1 MNPYDLMSSVS
12 GQIYGGQPTIYGAP
26 YQPQYYVPFNQN
38 QQYIPVNRNINPQS
52 VIRPVGTDMTSG
64 QRNVDLTKGTEYEL
78 NPGEVIENKGTKN
91 ARVIGEDAPRG
102 GFGLPRAAAGLLD
115 WVTNKSWIAPFT
127 PNTDAD
133 RRGDGRE
140 FGNLP
145 EEGLGRVPTVKP
157 PEIPEINPQDPS
169 YMPGYDPRTG
179 LPDYNTQQDISAWRS
194 RDAADLYR
202 DRTSQRIGD
211 FNTNVNEFQ
220 RMAPI
225 LRDQILTSRLMTEA
239 FSPAELQKRMGLASK
254 TALNEAMAMNQYQTA
269 ANDWV
274 RATNT
279 MPSRSFG
286 QAVVA
291 NVPNISG
298 RA

>member
-1 MNPYDLMSSVS
+1 MSSVS
-12 GQIYGGQPTIYGAP
+12 GQIYGGQPTIYGASYLP
-26 YQPQYYVPFNQN
+26 VEMPRYQRYIPAPRQTYQP
-38 QQYIPVNRNINPQS
+38 
-52 VIRPVGTDMTSG
+52 VIRPVGTDMTTG
-64 QRNVDLTKGTEYEL
+64 QRNIDLTKGTEYDL
-78 NPGEVIENKGTKN
+78 NPGEVIENKGTKD
-91 ARVIGEDAPRG
+91 AIVIGKDAPRG
-102 GFGLPRAAAGLLD
+102 GFGIPRAAAGLLD
-115 WVTNKSWIAPFT
+115 WVTNKSWIAPIT

-133 RRGDGRE
+133 RRGYGRE

-145 EEGLGRVPTVKP
+145 EEGLGRKPTLKQ
-157 PEIPEINPQDPS
+157 PEISQTDINTPDPGS
-169 YMPGYDPRTG
+169 MPGYDPRTG
-179 LPDYNTQQDISAWRS
+179 LPTYDTQQDISAWRS

-211 FNTNVNEFQ
+211 FNRTANEFQ
-220 RMAPI
+220 RFAP
-225 LRDQILTSRLMTEA
+225 LVRDQLLTSRLLTEDL
-239 FSPAELQKRMGLASK
+239 SPAEIMKRKRIM
-254 TALNEAMAMNQYQTA
+254 TENALNQATAMNLYQTA

>member
-12 GQIYGGQPTIYGAP
+12 GQIYGGQPTIYGASYLP
-26 YQPQYYVPFNQN
+26 VDMPRYQRYIPAPRQTYQP
-38 QQYIPVNRNINPQS
+38 
-52 VIRPVGTDMTSG
+52 VIRPVGTDMTTG
-64 QRNVDLTKGTEYEL
+64 QRNIDLTKGTEYDL
-78 NPGEVIENKGTKN
+78 NPGEVIMNKGTKD
-91 ARVIGEDAPRG
+91 AIVVGEGAPRG
-102 GFGLPRAAAGLLD
+102 WLGIPRAFTGAVDFITKHTPLPDTD
-115 WVTNKSWIAPFT
+115 WDK
-127 PNTDAD
+127 
-133 RRGDGRE
+133 RGGGKDY
-140 FGNLP
+140 GNLP
-145 EEGLGRVPTVKP
+145 TEGLGRKPTLKQ
-157 PEIPEINPQDPS
+157 PEISQTDINTPDPGS
-169 YMPGYDPRTG
+169 MPGYDPRTG

-211 FNTNVNEFQ
+211 FNRNVNEFQ

-225 LRDQILTSRLMTEA
+225 IRDQILTSRLMTEA

-254 TALNEAMAMNQYQTA
+254 TALNEAQAMNQYQTA

-274 RATNT
+274 RATSM

>member
-1 MNPYDLMSSVS
+1 MSSVS
-12 GQIYGGQPTIYGAP
+12 GQIYGGQPTIYGASYLP
-26 YQPQYYVPFNQN
+26 VEMPRYQRYIPAPRQTYQP
-38 QQYIPVNRNINPQS
+38 I
-52 VIRPVGTDMTSG
+52 IRPIGTDMTTG
-64 QRNVDLTKGTEYEL
+64 QRNIDLTKGTEYDL
-78 NPGEVIENKGTKN
+78 NPGEVIMNKGTKD
-91 ARVIGEDAPRG
+91 AIVVGEGAPRG
-102 GFGLPRAAAGLLD
+102 WLGIPRAFTGAVDFLTKHTPLPDTD
-115 WVTNKSWIAPFT
+115 WDK
-127 PNTDAD
+127 
-133 RRGDGRE
+133 RGGGKDY
-140 FGNLP
+140 GNLP
-145 EEGLGRVPTVKP
+145 TEGLGRKPTLKQ
-157 PEIPEINPQDPS
+157 PEVSQTNINTPDPGS
-169 YMPGYDPRTG
+169 MPGYDTSTG
-179 LPDYNTQQDISAWRS
+179 LPTYDTQQDISAWRS

-211 FNTNVNEFQ
+211 FNRNLNEFQ
-220 RMAPI
+220 RFAPLI
-225 LRDQILTSRLMTEA
+225 RDQLLTSRMMTEA
-239 FSPAELQKRMGLASK
+239 YSPAELQKRMGLASK

>member
-1 MNPYDLMSSVS
+1 MSSVS
-12 GQIYGGQPTIYGAP
+12 GQIYGGQPTIYGASYLP
-26 YQPQYYVPFNQN
+26 VDMPRYQRYIPAPRQTYQP
-38 QQYIPVNRNINPQS
+38 
-52 VIRPVGTDMTSG
+52 VIRPVGTEMTTG
-64 QRNVDLTKGTEYEL
+64 QRNIDLTKGTEYDL
-78 NPGEVIENKGTKN
+78 NPGEVIKNKGTKD
-91 ARVIGEDAPRG
+91 AIVVGEGAPRG
-102 GFGLPRAAAGLLD
+102 WLGIPRAFTGAVDFITKHTPLPDTD
-115 WVTNKSWIAPFT
+115 WDK
-127 PNTDAD
+127 
-133 RRGDGRE
+133 RGGGKDY
-140 FGNLP
+140 GNLP
-145 EEGLGRVPTVKP
+145 TEGLGRKPTLKQ
-157 PEIPEINPQDPS
+157 PEISQTDINTPDPGS
-169 YMPGYDPRTG
+169 MPGYDPRTG

-211 FNTNVNEFQ
+211 FNRNVNEFQ

>member
-1 MNPYDLMSSVS
+1 MSSVS
-12 GQIYGGQPTIYGAP
+12 GQIYGGQPTIYGASYLP
-26 YQPQYYVPFNQN
+26 VDMPRYQRYIPAPRQTYQP
-38 QQYIPVNRNINPQS
+38 
-52 VIRPVGTDMTSG
+52 VIRPVGTDMTTG
-64 QRNVDLTKGTEYEL
+64 QRNIDLTKGTEYDL
-78 NPGEVIENKGTKN
+78 NPGEVIMNKGTKD
-91 ARVIGEDAPRG
+91 AIVVGEGAPRG
-102 GFGLPRAAAGLLD
+102 WLGIPRAFTGAVDFITKHTPLPDTD
-115 WVTNKSWIAPFT
+115 WDK
-127 PNTDAD
+127 
-133 RRGDGRE
+133 RGGGKDY
-140 FGNLP
+140 GNLP
-145 EEGLGRVPTVKP
+145 TEGLGRKPTLKQ
-157 PEIPEINPQDPS
+157 PEISQTDINTPDPGS
-169 YMPGYDPRTG
+169 MPGYDPRTG

-211 FNTNVNEFQ
+211 FNRNVNEFQ

-254 TALNEAMAMNQYQTA
+254 TALNEAQAMNQYQTA

-274 RATNT
+274 RATSM

>member
-12 GQIYGGQPTIYGAP
+12 GQIYGGQPTIYGASYLP
-26 YQPQYYVPFNQN
+26 VDMPRYQRYIPAPRQTYQP
-38 QQYIPVNRNINPQS
+38 I
-52 VIRPVGTDMTSG
+52 IRPIGTDMTTG
-64 QRNVDLTKGTEYEL
+64 QRNIDLTKGTEYDL
-78 NPGEVIENKGTKN
+78 NPGEVIMNKGTKD
-91 ARVIGEDAPRG
+91 AIVVGEGAPRG
-102 GFGLPRAAAGLLD
+102 WLGIPRAFTGAVDFITKHTPLPDTD
-115 WVTNKSWIAPFT
+115 WDK
-127 PNTDAD
+127 
-133 RRGDGRE
+133 RGGGKDY
-140 FGNLP
+140 GNLP
-145 EEGLGRVPTVKP
+145 TEGLGRKPTLKQ
-157 PEIPEINPQDPS
+157 PEISQTDINTPDPGS
-169 YMPGYDPRTG
+169 MPGYDPRTG

-211 FNTNVNEFQ
+211 FNRNVNEFQ

-254 TALNEAMAMNQYQTA
+254 TALNEAQAMNQYQTA

-274 RATNT
+274 RATSM

>member
-12 GQIYGGQPTIYGAP
+12 GQIYGGQPTIYGASYLP
-26 YQPQYYVPFNQN
+26 VEMPRYQRYIPAPRQTYQP
-38 QQYIPVNRNINPQS
+38 I
-52 VIRPVGTDMTSG
+52 IRPIGTDMTTG
-64 QRNVDLTKGTEYEL
+64 QRNIDLTKGTEYDL
-78 NPGEVIENKGTKN
+78 NPGEVIMNKGTKD
-91 ARVIGEDAPRG
+91 AIVVGEGAPRG
-102 GFGLPRAAAGLLD
+102 WLGIPRAFTGAVDFITKHTPLPDTD
-115 WVTNKSWIAPFT
+115 WDK
-127 PNTDAD
+127 
-133 RRGDGRE
+133 RGGGKDY
-140 FGNLP
+140 GNLP
-145 EEGLGRVPTVKP
+145 TEGLGRKPTLKQ
-157 PEIPEINPQDPS
+157 PEISQTDINTPDPGS
-169 YMPGYDPRTG
+169 MPGYDPRTG

-211 FNTNVNEFQ
+211 FNRNVNEFQ

-254 TALNEAMAMNQYQTA
+254 TALNEAQAMNQYQTA

-274 RATNT
+274 RATSM

>member
-12 GQIYGGQPTIYGAP
+12 GQIYGGQPTIYGASYLP
-26 YQPQYYVPFNQN
+26 VDMPRYQRYIPAPRQTYQP
-38 QQYIPVNRNINPQS
+38 
-52 VIRPVGTDMTSG
+52 VIRPVGTDMTTG
-64 QRNVDLTKGTEYEL
+64 QRNIDLTKGTEYDL
-78 NPGEVIENKGTKN
+78 NPGEVIMNKGTKD
-91 ARVIGEDAPRG
+91 AIVVGEGAPRG
-102 GFGLPRAAAGLLD
+102 WLGIPRAFTGAVDFITKHTPLPDTD
-115 WVTNKSWIAPFT
+115 WDK
-127 PNTDAD
+127 
-133 RRGDGRE
+133 RGGGKDY
-140 FGNLP
+140 GNLP
-145 EEGLGRVPTVKP
+145 TEGLGRKPTLKQ
-157 PEIPEINPQDPS
+157 PEISQTDINTPDPGS
-169 YMPGYDPRTG
+169 MPGYDPRTG

-211 FNTNVNEFQ
+211 FNRNVNEFQ

-254 TALNEAMAMNQYQTA
+254 TALNEAQAMNQYQTA

-274 RATNT
+274 RATSM